1 MFWYTVKICKGQEE
15 LAQQQMEIK
24 DFLQDVFRDYQG
36 TDTAPL
42 RTVLRE
48 KMLEM
53 FEYPENFLV
62 SVDSMWRS
70 DTPSKVSFFINL
82 MVRCD
87 ARDQHLET
95 KLVKITQF
103 LLQMKT
109 KQMEKKK
116 SVILFAEYKE
126 LTTLKETAAYQVF
139 KFNLHNLPGLYLPQ
153 TIQAEIQ
160 RFL

>member
-1 MFWYTVKICKGQEE
+1 MFTYIVKICKEQEE

-24 DFLQDVFRDYQG
+24 EFLQDVFQHYQG
-36 TDTAPL
+36 TDTGPL
-42 RTVLRE
+42 RTVLKE

-70 DTPSKVSFFINL
+70 DTPRKVSFFINL
-82 MVRCD
+82 MVRQETWHCD
-87 ARDQHLET
+87 DVTNIFL
-95 KLVKITQF
+95 TQF
-103 LLQMKT
+103 FLQLKT

-126 LTTLKETAAYQVF
+126 LTTLKETAACQVF
-139 KFNLHNLPGLYLPQ
+139 KYNLHNLPGLFLPN
-153 TIQAEIQ
+153 TIQAEIKKFQ
-160 RFL
+160 

>member
-1 MFWYTVKICKGQEE
+1 MFTYIVKICKEQEE
-15 LAQQQMEIK
+15 LAKQQMEIK
-24 DFLQDVFRDYQG
+24 EFLQDTFRNNQG
-36 TDTAPL
+36 TDTSTL
-42 RTVLRE
+42 RTVLKE

-82 MVRCD
+82 MVS
-87 ARDQHLET
+87 DQYFESLT
-95 KLVKITQF
+95 VGRLF
-103 LLQMKT
+103 LQLKT

-126 LTTLKETAAYQVF
+126 LHTLKETAACQVF
-139 KFNLHNLPGLYLPQ
+139 KFNLHNLPGLFLPN
-153 TIQAEIQ
+153 TIQAEIKK
-160 RFL
+160 FL

>member
-1 MFWYTVKICKGQEE
+1 
-15 LAQQQMEIK
+15 
-24 DFLQDVFRDYQG
+24 
-36 TDTAPL
+36 
-42 RTVLRE
+42 
-48 KMLEM
+48 
-53 FEYPENFLV
+53 
-62 SVDSMWRS
+62 
-70 DTPSKVSFFINL
+70 
-82 MVRCD
+82 
-87 ARDQHLET
+87 
-95 KLVKITQF
+95 
-103 LLQMKT
+103 MKT